1 MKRINRRAGRSNR
14 RQGLR
19 LDYKLVGSGW
29 ALATL
34 TIGRKSIPMVVSYLH
49 DSLGQ
54 LAAAI
59 EALGKRAKAA
69 KAVFMA
75 EPGEHQVMF
84 ERAAGS
90 NVAIDVLWYADWRSW
105 GMYDGPGVS
114 RLKGTVPLAELHEQV
129 VSVLGKL
136 LARHGAAGY
145 RKQWHEHDFPLAIY
159 RRLGGTE
166 SPRRKPKIRRRR
178 RRRS

>member
-1 MKRINRRAGRSNR
+1 MSKA
-14 RQGLR
+14 LR
-19 LDYKLVGSGW
+19 LDYALTGSGW
-29 ALATL
+29 AQATL
-34 TIGRKSIPMVVSYLH
+34 SIGRKSVRMTFSYLH

-59 EALGKRAKAA
+59 EALAKGEKTS

-84 ERAAGS
+84 EQAAGGA
-90 NVAIDVLWYADWRSW
+90 VAINVVWYADWRSW
-105 GMYDGPGVS
+105 GMFDGPGTS
-114 RLKGTVPLAELHEQV
+114 RLSGTVPFGELRAQV
-129 VSVLGKL
+129 VAVLAKV

-145 RKQWHEHDFPLAIY
+145 RKQWVRHAFPLAIY
-159 RRLGGTE
+159 RRLAGK
-166 SPRRKPKIRRRR
+166 RAARPKRAPR